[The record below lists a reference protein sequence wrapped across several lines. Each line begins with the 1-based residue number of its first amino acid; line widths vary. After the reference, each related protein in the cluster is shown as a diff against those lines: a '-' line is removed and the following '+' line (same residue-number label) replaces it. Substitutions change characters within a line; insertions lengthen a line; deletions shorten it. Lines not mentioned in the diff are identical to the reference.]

1 METRK
6 PFETITLHDPAV
18 DWGATK
24 NPPFVEHACSACG
37 GLPEGATQAVL
48 DGLEKGDLS
57 RAFCDPCGGAGVVRV
72 PEYEPYDEARF
83 AIERDVNR
91 LRFFDGERP
100 TIFVYRRLTRPQFQ
114 KWVSLATSH
123 EDRCIRAFQAG
134 VIEIRWPDRPAYR
147 PAWLGRAALNMDEK
161 ELVALEQEYG
171 VDRLDE
177 IDVGIQ
183 ILARSDVPLDCTP
196 VFPVPPS
203 SVDAWAA
210 VQRRSAARNRT
221 GARPTSGAPKG
232 P

>member
-18 DWGATK
+18 DWDAVK
-24 NPPFVEHACSACG
+24 NPPFVEQACSACG
-37 GLPEGATQAVL
+37 GLPEGAAQAVL
-48 DGLEKGDLS
+48 DGLEKRDLS

-83 AIERDVNR
+83 AIERDLAK
-91 LRFFDGERP
+91 LRFFEGQAP
-100 TIFVYRRLTRPQFQ
+100 TVYVYRRLSRPQRQ
-114 KWVSLATSH
+114 KFVSLATSY

-134 VIEIRWPDRPAYR
+134 VIEIRFPGRPAYR
-147 PAWLGRAALNMDEK
+147 PTWLGRAALSMDEK
-161 ELVALEQEYG
+161 ELTSLEEQHGLEP
-171 VDRLDE
+171 
-177 IDVGIQ
+177 IDLIDIGAQV
-183 ILARSDVPLDCTP
+183 LARSDVPFDCSPT
-196 VFPVPPS
+196 FPVPPS